1 MNEFYSMTKYEAL
14 EAKRN
19 YCLVMAKYY
28 ESESDKKLT
37 DFYYN
42 AAEGF
47 KIKQQKLTVAE
58 AGY

>member
-1 MNEFYSMTKYEAL
+1 MTKYEAL

-28 ESESDKKLT
+28 ESESDTKLT